1 MTTGRRGG
9 TPDQGRE
16 RRQAG
21 HDAALR
27 FALAIGMSRDYRRDP
42 QAKKDVIDRAGDAHS
57 VKSGDRK
64 WQIFLY
70 RRNHFL
76 EDDGFQA
83 LNGIGSLLVH
93 CIDAFPPRFED
104 YQDNKLAAKQRL
116 QAPMRELKDR
126 FQRKA
131 LLRAFLKKAFFNAG
145 EVNYL
150 TVLSGER
157 FRVYWNDDVVNAMA
171 EACVVENSMARQADQ
186 LDSQKVIFKHNGYN
200 VGELEMRNDGVR
212 HYGEVRFNVIIPKF
226 IAMMDAAAL
235 PQQEYS
241 DEIVV
246 YGQAIRTFG
255 KWE

>member
-9 TPDQGRE
+9 TSEQGRE

-27 FALAIGMSRDYRRDP
+27 FALAIGMDSDYRRDP
-42 QAKKDVIDRAGDAHS
+42 QAKKDVIDKAGDAHS

-83 LNGIGSLLVH
+83 LNGVGTLFVH

-104 YQDNKLAAKQRL
+104 YQDNKLAAKLRL

-150 TVLSGER
+150 TVLSGDR
-157 FRVYWNDDVVNAMA
+157 FRVYWNDDVVKTMA
-171 EACVVENSMARQADQ
+171 ESCVVENSTARQVNQ
-186 LDSQKVIFKHNGYN
+186 LDSQKVIFKHNGN
-200 VGELEMRNDGVR
+200 NLGELEMRNDGAQ
-212 HYGEVRFNVIIPKF
+212 HYAEVRFNVIIPKF
-226 IAMMDAAAL
+226 IAMMDAVAL

-241 DEIVV
+241 DEIVL
-246 YGQAIRTFG
+246 YGHAIRTFG
-255 KWE
+255 KW